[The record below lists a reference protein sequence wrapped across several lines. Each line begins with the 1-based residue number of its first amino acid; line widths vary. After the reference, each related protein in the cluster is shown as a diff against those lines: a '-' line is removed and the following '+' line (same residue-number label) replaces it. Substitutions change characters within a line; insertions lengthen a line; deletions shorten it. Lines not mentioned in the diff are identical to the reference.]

1 MLGVADKVHAMPTYS
16 APDGTKLAY
25 HVFGDGPPL
34 VCLPGGP
41 MQSCEYL
48 GELGGLSAHRQL
60 IMPDPRGTGGSAVP
74 EDTGSYRCDRL
85 VDDVEALRAH
95 LGLERMDLLGHSSGV
110 NLAALYVGRHPDRVG
125 RLALITPSVWSV
137 GIPIPGEVR
146 RETVRSRHDEP
157 WFPAAYAALEAIT
170 EGRATADTWQEITP
184 FSYGRWDE
192 EARAYEAAGDAQR
205 NDEAA
210 AVFAGEGAFDAA
222 ATRAALGRFERP
234 VLLLAGE
241 VDPGSPPVVVTEFA
255 GLFPNAE
262 LVVQP
267 GAGHF
272 PWRDD
277 AQGFVAATTAFL
289 A

>member
-1 MLGVADKVHAMPTYS
+1 MPAYS
-16 APDGTKLAY
+16 APDNTQLAY

-41 MQSCEYL
+41 MQSADYL
-48 GELGGLSAHRQL
+48 GELGGLSAHRRL
-60 IMPDPRGTGGSAVP
+60 IMLDPRGTGGSAVP
-74 EDTGSYRCDRL
+74 EDPASYRCDRL
-85 VDDVEALRAH
+85 VDDVDALRVH

-110 NLAALYVGRHPDRVG
+110 NLAALYVARHPERVG
-125 RLALITPSVWSV
+125 RLALITPSVWAV

-146 RETVRSRHDEP
+146 RETVRPRHDEP

-170 EGRATADTWQEITP
+170 EGRADADAWQAITP

-192 EARAYEAAGDAQR
+192 KAQAYEAAGEAQR
-205 NDEAA
+205 NDDAA
-210 AVFAGEGAFDAA
+210 GVFAGEGAFDPE
-222 ATRAALGRFERP
+222 ATRTALGRFERP

-241 VDPGSPPVVVTEFA
+241 VDPGAPPVVVAEFA
-255 GLFPNAE
+255 GLFPDAE
-262 LVVQP
+262 VVVQP

-277 AQGFVAATTAFL
+277 SERFVAAMTAFL

>member
-1 MLGVADKVHAMPTYS
+1 MPTYS
-16 APDGTKLAY
+16 APDDTQLAY
-25 HVFGDGPPL
+25 HVYGEGPPL

-41 MQSCEYL
+41 MQSSDYL

-60 IMPDPRGTGGSAVP
+60 IMLDPRGTGGSAVP
-74 EDTGSYRCDRL
+74 RDPASYRCDRL
-85 VDDVEALRAH
+85 VDDVEALRVR
-95 LGLERMDLLGHSSGV
+95 LGLDRMDLLGHSSGA
-110 NLAALYVGRHPDRVG
+110 NLAALYVGRHPERVG
-125 RLALITPSVWSV
+125 RLALITPSVWAV
-137 GIPIPGEVR
+137 GIPISGEVR
-146 RETVRSRHDEP
+146 RETVRPRHDEP

-170 EGRATADTWQEITP
+170 EGRATADAWQAISP

-192 EARAYEAAGDAQR
+192 EARAYERAGEAQR

-210 AVFAGEGAFDAA
+210 GVFAGEGAFDPE
-222 ATRAALGRFERP
+222 ATRAALGRFEGP
-234 VLLLAGE
+234 VLLLAGG
-241 VDPGSPPVVVTEFA
+241 VDPGAPPVVVKEYA

-277 AQGFVAATTAFL
+277 AARFVAATAAFL

>member
-1 MLGVADKVHAMPTYS
+1 MPTYS
-16 APDGTKLAY
+16 APDTTQLAY
-25 HVFGDGPPL
+25 HVFGEGPPL

-41 MQSCEYL
+41 IQSSDYL

-60 IMPDPRGTGGSAVP
+60 IMPDPRGAGGSAVP
-74 EDTGSYRCDRL
+74 ADSASYRCDRL
-85 VDDVEALRAH
+85 VDDVEALREH
-95 LGLERMDLLGHSSGV
+95 LGLDRMDLLGHSSGV
-110 NLAALYVGRHPDRVG
+110 NLAALYVARHPERVG
-125 RLALITPSVWSV
+125 RLALITPSVRAV

-146 RETVRSRHDEP
+146 RETVRPRHDEP
-157 WFPAAYAALEAIT
+157 WFPEAYAALEAIT
-170 EGRATADTWQEITP
+170 EGRATADTWQAITP

-192 EARAYEAAGDAQR
+192 EAQTYESAGKAQR

-210 AVFAGEGAFDAA
+210 GVFAGEGAFDPES
-222 ATRAALGRFERP
+222 TREALGRFERP

-241 VDPGSPPVVVTEFA
+241 VDPGAPPVVAAEFA

-277 AQGFVAATTAFL
+277 PGRFMAATSAFL

>member
-1 MLGVADKVHAMPTYS
+1 MYTYSTYS
-16 APDGTKLAY
+16 APDGTKIAY
-25 HVFGDGPPL
+25 HVFGEGPPLPHPPL

-41 MQSCEYL
+41 MQSAEYL
-48 GELGGLSAHRQL
+48 GDLGGLSAHRQL
-60 IMPDPRGTGGSAVP
+60 IMLDPRGTGGSAVP

-85 VDDVEALRAH
+85 VDDVDALRAH
-95 LGLERMDLLGHSSGV
+95 LGLDRMDLLAHSSGV

-146 RETVRSRHDEP
+146 RDTVGPRHAEP

-170 EGRATADTWQEITP
+170 EGRATADMWQAITP

-192 EARAYEAAGDAQR
+192 EARAYEAAGEEQR

-210 AVFAGEGAFDAA
+210 AVFAGEGAFDAE

-241 VDPGSPPVVVTEFA
+241 VDPGAPPVVVTEFA
-255 GLFPNAE
+255 DLFPDAE

-277 AQGFVAATTAFL
+277 ADRFVAATAAFL

>member
-1 MLGVADKVHAMPTYS
+1 MPTYS
-16 APDGTKLAY
+16 APDDTQLAY
-25 HVFGDGPPL
+25 HVFGEGPPL
-34 VCLPGGP
+34 ICLPGGP
-41 MQSCEYL
+41 MQSSDYL

-60 IMPDPRGTGGSAVP
+60 IMLDPRGTGGSAVP
-74 EDTGSYRCDRL
+74 RDPASYRCDRL
-85 VDDVEALRAH
+85 VDDVEALRVR
-95 LGLERMDLLGHSSGV
+95 LGLERIDLLAHSGGA
-110 NLAALYVGRHPDRVG
+110 NLAALYVGRHPERVG
-125 RLALITPSVWSV
+125 RLALITPSVWAV

-146 RETVRSRHDEP
+146 RETVRARRDEP

-170 EGRATADTWQEITP
+170 EGRATADAWQAITP

-192 EARAYEAAGDAQR
+192 EARAFEAAGEAQR

-210 AVFAGEGAFDAA
+210 GVFGGEGAFDPG
-222 ATRAALGRFERP
+222 ATRTALGRFDGP
-234 VLLLAGE
+234 VLLVAGE
-241 VDPGSPPVVVTEFA
+241 VDPGAPPVVVKEFA

-277 AQGFVAATTAFL
+277 RDRFVAATAAFL

>member
-1 MLGVADKVHAMPTYS
+1 MPTSCAGSTNSTYS
-16 APDGTKLAY
+16 APDGTKIAY
-25 HVFGDGPPL
+25 QVFGEGPPL

-41 MQSCEYL
+41 MQSSDYL
-48 GELGGLSAHRQL
+48 GELGGLSAHRRL
-60 IMPDPRGTGGSAVP
+60 IMLDPRGTGGSAVP
-74 EDTGSYRCDRL
+74 QDTGSYRCDRL

-95 LGLERMDLLGHSSGV
+95 LGLDRMDLLGHSGGV
-110 NLAALYVGRHPDRVG
+110 NLAALYVGRHPERVG
-125 RLALITPSVWSV
+125 RLALITPSMWAV
-137 GIPIPGEVR
+137 GLPISGEVR
-146 RETVRSRHDEP
+146 RETVRPRHDEP

-170 EGRATADTWQEITP
+170 EGRATAEMWQAITP

-192 EARAYEAAGDAQR
+192 EARAYDAAGEARR

-210 AVFAGEGAFDAA
+210 AVFAGEGAFDAES
-222 ATRAALGRFERP
+222 TRAALGRFERP

-241 VDPGSPPVVVTEFA
+241 VDPGSPPAVVTEFA
-255 GLFPNAE
+255 GLFPNAR

-277 AQGFVAATTAFL
+277 ADRFVAATAAFL

>member
-1 MLGVADKVHAMPTYS
+1 MPTYP
-16 APDGTKLAY
+16 APDSTPLAY
-25 HVFGDGPPL
+25 RVFGEGPPL

-41 MQSCEYL
+41 MQSCDYL

-60 IMPDPRGTGGSAVP
+60 IMPDPRGTGESAVP
-74 EDTGSYRCDRL
+74 DDSASYRCDRL
-85 VDDVEALRAH
+85 VADVEALRER
-95 LGLERMDLLGHSSGV
+95 LGLDRMDLLGHSSGV
-110 NLAALYVGRHPDRVG
+110 NLAALYVARHPDRVG
-125 RLALITPSVWSV
+125 RLALITPSVWAV

-146 RETVRSRHDEP
+146 RETVRPRHDEP
-157 WFPAAYAALEAIT
+157 WFPEAYAALEAIT
-170 EGRATADTWQEITP
+170 EGRATADAWQAVSP
-184 FSYGRWDE
+184 FSHGRWDE
-192 EARAYEAAGDAQR
+192 ETRAYERAGQAQR

-210 AVFAGEGAFDAA
+210 GVFAGEGAFDPES
-222 ATRAALGRFERP
+222 TRAALARFDGP

-241 VDPGSPPVVVTEFA
+241 VDPGAPPVVVAEFA

-277 AQGFVAATTAFL
+277 AERFVAATSAFL